1 MSSARLGA
9 LGEELAVRFLRDGG
23 YRILATNY
31 RCNYGEVDIVA
42 KDGRVLAFI
51 EVRTRRS
58 RRFGA
63 AEESLTAAKRK
74 HLVAACQDY
83 IQRHGD
89 GDVEWRIDL
98 VCVYFGQAENVDG
111 ITHIRQAI
119 QL

>member
-1 MSSARLGA
+1 M
-9 LGEELAVRFLRDGG
+9 GEELAARFLRDGG

-31 RCNYGEVDIVA
+31 RCNFGEVDIIA
-42 KDGRVLAFI
+42 QDGRVLAFI

-58 RRFGA
+58 RQFGA

-98 VCVYFGQAENVDG
+98 VCVYLDRTGDVDR
-111 ITHIRQAI
+111 INHLRHAV

>member
-1 MSSARLGA
+1 M
-9 LGEELAVRFLRDGG
+9 GEELAARFLRDGG

-31 RCNYGEVDIVA
+31 RCSYGEVDIIA
-42 KDGRVLAFI
+42 QDGRVLAFI

-83 IQRHGD
+83 IQRRGD

-98 VCVYFGQAENVDG
+98 VCVYLDRAGKLERIIHLRHAV
-111 ITHIRQAI
+111 

>member
-1 MSSARLGA
+1 M
-9 LGEELAVRFLRDGG
+9 GEELAARFLRDGG

-31 RCNYGEVDIVA
+31 RCNHGEVDIIA
-42 KDGRVLAFI
+42 QDGKVLAFI

-74 HLVAACQDY
+74 HLVTACQDY
-83 IQRHGD
+83 LQRHAKGEA
-89 GDVEWRIDL
+89 EWRIDL
-98 VCVYFGQAENVDG
+98 VCIYLDRAGNVDR
-111 ITHIRQAI
+111 IAHLRHAV

>member
-1 MSSARLGA
+1 M
-9 LGEELAVRFLRDGG
+9 GEELAARFLRDGG

-31 RCNYGEVDIVA
+31 RCKHGEVDIIA
-42 KDGRVLAFI
+42 QDGRVLAFI

-83 IQRHGD
+83 IQRCRP

-98 VCVYFGQAENVDG
+98 VCVYLDQAGKLDH
-111 ITHIRQAI
+111 ITHLRHAI